1 MGTLLALLVFLGV
14 AVAAIA
20 VGTRISLYFYSQNAL
35 GTHSMTTDTTQT
47 FPVERNIVQRAGQL
61 RYEESD
67 AISARYAW
75 SGLAV
80 IAAIVLLTVMAV
92 ISLMGGVIH

>member
-20 VGTRISLYFYSQNAL
+20 VGTRVSLYFYSQNAL
-35 GTHSMTTDTTQT
+35 DTHSMTTDTTQT
-47 FPVERNIVQRAGQL
+47 FPVERNIVQRTGQL
-61 RYEESD
+61 HYEESD

-80 IAAIVLLTVMAV
+80 IAGIVLLTVMAV